1 MALGIRNVS
10 FYNFELD
17 RLSLKNGKVAEWSNA
32 PDSKSGIRLYRIE
45 GSNPSL
51 SAIFFSETIQ
61 DNLRHGETFAF
72 KAPPLLAFRA
82 LKFPLCNFRLRHDET
97 RKDIILGASGGQ
109 IGGQN

>member
-10 FYNFELD
+10 CYNFELD

-51 SAIFFSETIQ
+51 SAIFMLSSPSTHFLLSTKAS
-61 DNLRHGETFAF
+61 AF
-72 KAPPLLAFRA
+72 QRKLIVSLIALFLFRIV
-82 LKFPLCNFRLRHDET
+82 L
-97 RKDIILGASGGQ
+97 
-109 IGGQN
+109 